1 MWTSAVLLIP
11 LLPLLTTLIV
21 VAGEGEA
28 LRNRAKIAVWPLGF
42 SFCGA
47 VAILYIVATQG
58 PISLRFYDPLADSFS
73 LPLGFYV
80 DRLSAVMMVL
90 ISAIGTIIYAYSIE
104 YMHQEPHERRYFAL
118 LGVTISVLLCMVSSA
133 NLLMLFVFWQILSYL
148 LYLLIH
154 NHTHTGTL
162 ESAFRTFALLRTG
175 DVAFLAGTALA
186 YALYGTLEFPEL
198 FSAAVQST
206 PMITV
211 LPGVEFS
218 GATGVT
224 LLLLIGAMSKSAQFP
239 FHIWLPRYLYAPTP
253 VTALLHAGII
263 NAGGFLINRLAPLF
277 GSSSTTLHAAFIIG
291 MLTAVL
297 GASMMLAQNDIKN
310 MLGFSTIG
318 QMGYMV
324 MECGLGAFALAV
336 FHLIAHGLFKATVF
350 LYSGNVI
357 GKARHEPHFP
367 QHDPDDKESYSG
379 RTWATGFVTT
389 LLIPLLILFVT
400 HGALQI
406 PLLEAQGTVIFLFF
420 IWITSSQAILTLTRL
435 RAVASWQVSAAMLLT
450 LLFVV
455 FVYLFAVESFTAFLY
470 PNPEDVAAYF
480 KAAELPS
487 RLFDMMIGAAT
498 LVTVIGWVY
507 VYIKAHGRTL
517 PMPTWIDGIRIR
529 LYVLFLNRLYV
540 DEGLHRL
547 GQAQLAAI
555 RRFDEPAQ
563 GRTR

>member
-1 MWTSAVLLIP
+1 
-11 LLPLLTTLIV
+11 
-21 VAGEGEA
+21 
-28 LRNRAKIAVWPLGF
+28 
-42 SFCGA
+42 
-47 VAILYIVATQG
+47 
-58 PISLRFYDPLADSFS
+58 
-73 LPLGFYV
+73 
-80 DRLSAVMMVL
+80 
-90 ISAIGTIIYAYSIE
+90 
-104 YMHQEPHERRYFAL
+104 
-118 LGVTISVLLCMVSSA
+118 
-133 NLLMLFVFWQILSYL
+133 
-148 LYLLIH
+148 
-154 NHTHTGTL
+154 
-162 ESAFRTFALLRTG
+162 
-175 DVAFLAGTALA
+175 
-186 YALYGTLEFPEL
+186 
-198 FSAAVQST
+198 
-206 PMITV
+206 
-211 LPGVEFS
+211 
-218 GATGVT
+218 
-224 LLLLIGAMSKSAQFP
+224 LIGAMSKSAQFP

-291 MLTAVL
+291 TLTAVL

-367 QHDPDDKESYSG
+367 QHDPDDEESYSG
-379 RTWATGFVTT
+379 LTWATGFVTT